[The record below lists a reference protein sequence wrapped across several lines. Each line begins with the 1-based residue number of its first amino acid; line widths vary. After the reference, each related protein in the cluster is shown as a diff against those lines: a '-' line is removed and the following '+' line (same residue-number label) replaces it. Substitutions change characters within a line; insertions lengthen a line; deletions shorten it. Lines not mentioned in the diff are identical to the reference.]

1 MEGRPFLDDSVKEEP
16 TFPKLKLDSA
26 PGKSFSP
33 GAQAVALLT
42 ALDSQTL
49 VMEMS
54 PGEQTTWLNT
64 LPLPSRTDGIA
75 SRRPA

>member
-16 TFPKLKLDSA
+16 AFPKLKRDSA

-33 GAQAVALLT
+33 GAQAFALLN
-42 ALDSQTL
+42 ALDSQNL

-54 PGEQTTWLNT
+54 PGKPE
-64 LPLPSRTDGIA
+64 RTIQRLK
-75 SRRPA
+75 SLLREK